1 VPIERNDASDAAGDI
16 SGTTQKGGIFGW
28 GTVFRIA
35 P

>member
-1 VPIERNDASDAAGDI
+1 VPFERNDASDAAGDI
-16 SGTTQKGGIFGW
+16 FATTQKGGIFGR